1 MMKGFGLLVLVTALI
16 CLCFLSFPPP
26 PDQGGAGRKLKGTV
40 NDVYKVDDASDV
52 NLLDYHQDD
61 PVPSSKASI
70 NHGPVQHGTP
80 LIPYI
85 PNLPPPGPDHPNHV
99 DAVFP

>member
-26 PDQGGAGRKLKGTV
+26 PDQGGAGRKLK
-40 NDVYKVDDASDV
+40 
-52 NLLDYHQDD
+52 DD